1 MQAAPPAT
9 EIRLLAAEDSAE
21 LAHLAELDTAKP
33 PLQPLLG
40 AIVNGRLIAAHSL
53 ATGESIAD
61 PFRPT
66 AGIRSLLARQARQL
80 RGDGGHR
87 GLLRSVRRRLGGEGA
102 GRLGTA
108 SEPIR

>member
-66 AGIRSLLARQARQL
+66 AGIRSLLARRARQL

>member
-40 AIVNGRLIAAHSL
+40 ATVNGRLIAAHSL
-53 ATGESIAD
+53 ATDESIAD
-61 PFRPT
+61 PFSPT
-66 AGIRSLLARQARQL
+66 AGIRSLLARRARQL
-80 RGDGGHR
+80 RGDGRHR
-87 GLLRSVRRRLGGEGA
+87 GLLGSVRRRLGGEVA
-102 GRLGTA
+102 GRQGTA